1 MYQHTIWSPV
11 WIFFGKK
18 TILVVLCSSST
29 ECPGEWWKIWRS
41 KVFNGCSEVCSLP
54 AKVGDC
60 WVTCVMS
67 EYQRK
72 RVGLQCVP
80 AVLRELR
87 MLWGWRDCEH
97 GMFLEMFLACG
108 LSITNLNIAN
118 WPFPQFP
125 HPKSFRATS
134 KECLLHAYL
143 LHLESSKS
151 CLGVGE
157 VLIAVLQLRGQTPGL
172 LCGGGQGPQHHK
184 TISSTRNF
192 CWSLRFLEHHF

>member
-1 MYQHTIWSPV
+1 MYDPTKNLGTRCTNAPSEV
-11 WIFFGKK
+11 RYGFFFGKK
-18 TILVVLCSSST
+18 HILVVLCSSST
-29 ECPGEWWKIWRS
+29 ECPGEWKIWRS

-134 KECLLHAYL
+134 KECLIEFCFDKHDYTRT
-143 LHLESSKS
+143 
-151 CLGVGE
+151 CCT
-157 VLIAVLQLRGQTPGL
+157 LRAASPA
-172 LCGGGQGPQHHK
+172 
-184 TISSTRNF
+184 
-192 CWSLRFLEHHF
+192 